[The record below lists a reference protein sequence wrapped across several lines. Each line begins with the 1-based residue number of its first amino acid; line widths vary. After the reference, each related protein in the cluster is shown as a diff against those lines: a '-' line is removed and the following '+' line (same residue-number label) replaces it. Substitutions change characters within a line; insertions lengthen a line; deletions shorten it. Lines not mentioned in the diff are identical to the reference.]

1 LIKKKDSENMGEL
14 KSAIENLS
22 SLMVTAN
29 TQNQKFLETLVEK
42 SSLPVK
48 KKAADAANNLN
59 DSDYE
64 IS

>member
-1 LIKKKDSENMGEL
+1 
-14 KSAIENLS
+14 
-22 SLMVTAN
+22 MVTAN